1 MFIRKKIKY
10 FLLQNAFLAR
20 LVTVPWWLDQ
30 AGSFLQNNGSGHLE
44 YWSEN
49 HQVRV
54 ETSHWSTPSQI
65 LGSDWLRSC

>member
-1 MFIRKKIKY
+1 MKY
-10 FLLQNAFLAR
+10 FPGQNAFLAR

-49 HQVRV
+49 HQVGWISGQYLIGAAMAADQDLASIV
-54 ETSHWSTPSQI
+54 LQ
-65 LGSDWLRSC
+65 